1 MHSRSDKHN
10 QYLPRINGKIL
21 TSTRLCGRV
30 EAGLLFITPQIIPHF
45 SPLVNTFFKK
55 IFPLFFT
62 PPPAPA
68 LRSPRSPHH
77 APHASHSS
85 LFPPLRSPHSPLLTL
100 PTPHSSRPLR
110 SPHSRSPRP
119 RTPRTRPLA
128 LCFLYDKIFPKFTT
142 TKSANFLPC
151 IKIDEINSEK
161 SANLIIYKFRTM
173 MYN

>member
-62 PPPAPA
+62 PPRSRTPLPALPAPRSSRFPLLTLPAPA
-68 LRSPRSPHH
+68 LPALP
-77 APHASHSS
+77 APHSSHSS
-85 LFPPLRSPHSPLLTL
+85 LFPPPALPALPLPTPPHSPHPPPRSLF
-100 PTPHSSRPLR
+100 PLR
-110 SPHSRSPRP
+110 QNFPQIY
-119 RTPRTRPLA
+119 
-128 LCFLYDKIFPKFTT
+128 YDKIRQFST
-142 TKSANFLPC
+142 L
-151 IKIDEINSEK
+151 
-161 SANLIIYKFRTM
+161 Y
-173 MYN
+173 